1 MSKSIKMFPTVSL
14 RSDKLLVLSLLL
26 LIAFS
31 SCRSS
36 FSIPKD
42 LTTLESGKDFSQSYR
57 AFELDQTYRFEL
69 EAHLVFKK
77 MNMKGM
83 MMMSEKEGK
92 FWVQYFSDF
101 GKNLMLLS
109 KDLET
114 LEWEVHYVLP
124 EMDYEGL
131 KHWIQEDL
139 EVLVGWNIK
148 DVFSNLSTREGI
160 AYLKN
165 NEEEGSI
172 VYLLH
177 SKGEKPYKALLL
189 NEKNKILKTYEWQ
202 VDEVDIQY
210 HRPSVRFKYQALHV
224 TE

>member
-1 MSKSIKMFPTVSL
+1 MSL
-14 RSDKLLVLSLLL
+14 RFDKLLVLSLLFL
-26 LIAFS
+26 VAFS

-42 LTTLESGKDFSQSYR
+42 LTTLETKKVVSQSFR

-92 FWVQYFSDF
+92 LWVQYFSDF
-101 GKNLMLLS
+101 GKNLMMLS

-114 LEWEVHYVLP
+114 LEWEMHYVLP

-148 DVFSNLSTREGI
+148 DVFSNLSTKEGI

-172 VYLLH
+172 VYLQH

-189 NEKNKILKTYEWQ
+189 NEKNKILKTYEWE

-224 TE
+224 NK